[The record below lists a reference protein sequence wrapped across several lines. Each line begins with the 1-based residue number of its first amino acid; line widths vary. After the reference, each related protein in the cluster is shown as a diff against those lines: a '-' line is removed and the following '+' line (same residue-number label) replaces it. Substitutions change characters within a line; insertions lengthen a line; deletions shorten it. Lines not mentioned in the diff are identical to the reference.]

1 MAVEQIHLQLFFLLR
16 SLKKKGFGLLKTFNN
31 DVVKFG
37 GGFGLHAH
45 SNMEMV
51 SVLLQGKMNHQDS
64 MGYTDVVEKDWVQIM
79 SAGSGLRH

>member
-1 MAVEQIHLQLFFLLR
+1 MKLSEQRYNLNLV
-16 SLKKKGFGLLKTFNN
+16 GA
-31 DVVKFG
+31 G

-51 SVLLQGKMNHQDS
+51 SVLLQGKMNHQDT

-79 SAGSGLRH
+79 SAGSGVRH